1 MRLPALS
8 RVYLRLQLLVR
19 ALCNYWW
26 QSATGRILKLDPK
39 SVESQ
44 STNESSITNGAQT
57 WPISGQHFQEI
68 FISKMLACKRP
79 FVENH
84 CINSWRI

>member
-1 MRLPALS
+1 M
-8 RVYLRLQLLVR
+8 
-19 ALCNYWW
+19 
-26 QSATGRILKLDPK
+26 
-39 SVESQ
+39 
-44 STNESSITNGAQT
+44 NESSITNGAQK

-68 FISKMLACKRP
+68 FISKMLASKRP